1 MNDTTELKNKMLALL
16 TFASGAQEM
25 LSGST
30 FQKTN
35 KLFYFPMISVKKV
48 CHFCLEVTSD

>member
-35 KLFYFPMISVKKV
+35 KLFYFPMLSVKKV